1 MDYRDRIVRDTEVRF
16 GRPVVKGTRIA
27 VGDVLGFLAAGDEAT
42 EILNEFP
49 QLAMEDILACL
60 SYAADKER
68 FTRTV

>member
-16 GRPVVKGTRIA
+16 GRPIVKGTRLS
-27 VGDVLGFLAAGDEAT
+27 VGDVLGFLAAGDESAD
-42 EILNEFP
+42 ILREFP

-68 FTRTV
+68 FSRTV